1 MSCRTA
7 DQQHRDGVAG
17 IVDEQLIAGRVVLP
31 YRHRRLHRPAAVKVT
46 VPTVTIAVRMSA
58 DVFVPQ
64 DLQRH
69 VLALEFPMDQR
80 PIRLRAPTVPGLR
93 PGRLQSASSRT
104 ASLTSSPNGRDN
116 SAVAHVAASRAPS
129 GSKSTCDQV
138 LARSDISTSRGH
150 AASPVSPQ
158 ASRSF
163 LATVENFT
171 PAEHPRQRGRRH
183 FGIRVRPFLGIAGR
197 DHFGIRGRIAL
208 GFARTNGK
216 HPEHC
221 RDALRNRTI
230 SAVTSESRLSR
241 RGSHGAAPE

>member
-104 ASLTSSPNGRDN
+104 ASLTSSANGHDN
-116 SAVAHVAASRAPS
+116 SAVAARRSVSRTVRIE
-129 GSKSTCDQV
+129 STCDQV
-138 LARSDISTSRGH
+138 LARSDISISRGH

-158 ASRSF
+158 ASPSF

-171 PAEHPRQRGRRH
+171 PAEHPRQG
-183 FGIRVRPFLGIAGR
+183 GGVISESGC
-197 DHFGIRGRIAL
+197 DHFSELRGEI
-208 GFARTNGK
+208 
-216 HPEHC
+216 
-221 RDALRNRTI
+221 I
-230 SAVTSESRLSR
+230 SESGGEL
-241 RGSHGAAPE
+241 P